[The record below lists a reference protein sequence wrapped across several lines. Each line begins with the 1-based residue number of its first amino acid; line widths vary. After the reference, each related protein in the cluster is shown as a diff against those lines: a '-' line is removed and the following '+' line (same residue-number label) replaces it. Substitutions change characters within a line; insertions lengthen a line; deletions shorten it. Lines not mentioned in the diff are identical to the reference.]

1 MTVVAVA
8 RVHGI
13 AAAHAELVELLRRT
27 AAAARAEPGC
37 RSYDVAEALDGAD
50 EFVVVHAW
58 DDEAALEAHY
68 RGPAHQA
75 YQHDVFGLLA
85 RPSEPRHPP
94 GLVDR
99 AAGRSGPDGPA
110 PGRLGAA
117 SAARSPAPRRPAG
130 RWAG

>member
-13 AAAHAELVELLRRT
+13 AVAHAELVELLRRT

-37 RSYDVAEALDGAD
+37 RSYDVAAALDGAD

-58 DDEAALEAHY
+58 DDRAALAAHY

-75 YQHDVFGLLA
+75 YQHDVFDLLA
-85 RPSEPRHPP
+85 RPSDLVIHEVSSSERPVDPGPMDPRQA
-94 GLVDR
+94 D
-99 AAGRSGPDGPA
+99 
-110 PGRLGAA
+110 
-117 SAARSPAPRRPAG
+117 
-130 RWAG
+130 

>member
-13 AAAHAELVELLRRT
+13 AAAHAQLLELLRRT

-37 RSYDVAEALDGAD
+37 RSYDVAETLDGAD

-58 DDEAALEAHY
+58 ADEAALEAHY
-68 RGPAHQA
+68 RGAAHQA

-85 RPSEPRHPP
+85 RPSELDIHRVAATEWPVDSGLMDPRQA
-94 GLVDR
+94 D
-99 AAGRSGPDGPA
+99 
-110 PGRLGAA
+110 
-117 SAARSPAPRRPAG
+117 
-130 RWAG
+130 

>member
-13 AAAHAELVELLRRT
+13 AAARAELVALLRRT

-68 RGPAHQA
+68 RGAAHRA

-85 RPSEPRHPP
+85 RPSELDVHQVAATERPVDSGLMDPRQA
-94 GLVDR
+94 D
-99 AAGRSGPDGPA
+99 
-110 PGRLGAA
+110 
-117 SAARSPAPRRPAG
+117 
-130 RWAG
+130 

>member
-13 AAAHAELVELLRRT
+13 AAARGELIDLLRGT
-27 AAAARAEPGC
+27 AVAARAEPGC

-50 EFVVVHAW
+50 EFVVVQTW

-75 YQHDVFGLLA
+75 YQREVFGLLA
-85 RPSEPRHPP
+85 RPSELVIHQVSSTERPVDP
-94 GLVDR
+94 GPMD
-99 AAGRSGPDGPA
+99 
-110 PGRLGAA
+110 
-117 SAARSPAPRRPAG
+117 PRRAD
-130 RWAG
+130 

>member
-13 AAAHAELVELLRRT
+13 AVAHAELVELLRRT

-58 DDEAALEAHY
+58 EDEAALAAHY
-68 RGPAHQA
+68 RGTAHRA

-85 RPSEPRHPP
+85 RPSDLVIHQVSSSERPVDPGPMDPRQA
-94 GLVDR
+94 D
-99 AAGRSGPDGPA
+99 
-110 PGRLGAA
+110 
-117 SAARSPAPRRPAG
+117 
-130 RWAG
+130 

>member
-13 AAAHAELVELLRRT
+13 AVAHADLVELLRRT

-37 RSYDVAEALDGAD
+37 RSYEVAEALDAAD

-85 RPSEPRHPP
+85 RPSDLAIHEVASTERPVGRGLMDPR
-94 GLVDR
+94 D
-99 AAGRSGPDGPA
+99 AD
-110 PGRLGAA
+110 
-117 SAARSPAPRRPAG
+117 
-130 RWAG
+130 

>member
-13 AAAHAELVELLRRT
+13 AVAHSELADLLRRT

-37 RSYDVAEALDGAD
+37 RSYDVAATLDGAD
-50 EFVVVHAW
+50 EFVVVHTW

-68 RGPAHQA
+68 RGPAHRA

-85 RPSEPRHPP
+85 RPSELVIHQVSSSERPVDPGPMDPREA
-94 GLVDR
+94 D
-99 AAGRSGPDGPA
+99 
-110 PGRLGAA
+110 
-117 SAARSPAPRRPAG
+117 
-130 RWAG
+130 

>member
-13 AAAHAELVELLRRT
+13 AVAHADLVELLRRT
-27 AAAARAEPGC
+27 AVAARAEPGC
-37 RSYDVAEALDGAD
+37 RSYDAAD

-58 DDEAALEAHY
+58 ADEAALEAHY

-85 RPSEPRHPP
+85 RPSELAIHQVSSTERPVDP
-94 GLVDR
+94 GLMD
-99 AAGRSGPDGPA
+99 
-110 PGRLGAA
+110 
-117 SAARSPAPRRPAG
+117 PRQAD
-130 RWAG
+130 